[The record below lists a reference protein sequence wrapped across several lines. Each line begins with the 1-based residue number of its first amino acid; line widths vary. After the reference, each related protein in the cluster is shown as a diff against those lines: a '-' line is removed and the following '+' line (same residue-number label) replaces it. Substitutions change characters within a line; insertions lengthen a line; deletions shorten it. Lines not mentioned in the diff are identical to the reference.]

1 MESSQPEK
9 DISLIKN
16 LMEKSSKFSNL
27 SGYAIATTGLLAL
40 LGAVFVYFD
49 LGISISEKYISYAE
63 LINQTGNA
71 NSIYTKIKLLVII
84 ASLILLT
91 SLLILYVT
99 AKLKSERHDINLF
112 NSSFS
117 RALKSLFIPVL
128 SGGIFCGFLILHKM
142 YGLVAPATLI
152 FYGLGLISA
161 SKYSYNELELLGYL
175 ELLLGTIA
183 SYYMG
188 SGLLFWMIGFGIG
201 HIVLGVFIHY
211 KYDKK

>member
-1 MESSQPEK
+1 MEPSQPEK

-71 NSIYTKIKLLVII
+71 NSLYTKIKLLVII

-91 SLLILYVT
+91 SLLILYVS